1 MSYQSSLPDPADRA
15 PTHPTR
21 RTMIGGMAALA
32 AIPVWSGTAAA
43 ASTEPT
49 LERLSPL
56 ADRFLAPGTRIET
69 IASGI
74 RWAEGP
80 VWIPAS
86 NALLF
91 SDPPAN
97 LIRRWTRAGGVTPFL
112 TPSGLA
118 NPDPKL
124 FREAGS
130 NGLALGR
137 DGALVIADSGNR
149 AVMRYDFASKK
160 RAPLVDRYQ
169 GKKFNSPN
177 DLHIARNGA
186 IYFTDPPYGLVDG
199 ATSPLREL
207 PHNGVYRW
215 TPRGE
220 AVLIDG
226 TLSYPN
232 GVALSPDERKL
243 YVSVSDDKAPR
254 IMVYDLD
261 ARGLPLKRR
270 VFLDA
275 STLKGPGLPDGM
287 KVAADGTLFCSAPGG
302 FYLMTPEAEPI
313 ARFAHGGPI
322 ANGAFGEGGKTLFLT
337 GNDRVMRVPLVK
349 SATARG

>member
-1 MSYQSSLPDPADRA
+1 MSHHS
-15 PTHPTR
+15 PTPSAAIPGEPTR
-21 RTMIGGMAALA
+21 RTLLAGLAALTVVHALPAPARA
-32 AIPVWSGTAAA
+32 AEIA
-43 ASTEPT
+43 PT
-49 LERLSPL
+49 IERLTPA
-56 ADRFLAPGTRIET
+56 ADRYLSPGTQIET
-69 IASGI
+69 IARRI

-80 VWIPAS
+80 VWVPRD

-97 LIRRWTRAGGVTPFL
+97 LIRRWTRAGGVVPFL

-118 NPDPKL
+118 DPDPRTI
-124 FREAGS
+124 REAGS
-130 NGLALGR
+130 NGLALGH
-137 DGALVIADSGNR
+137 DGALIIADSGSR
-149 AVMRYDFASKK
+149 VVMRYDFASK
-160 RAPLVDRYQ
+160 RRTPLIDRYR
-169 GKKFNSPN
+169 GKRFNSPN
-177 DLHIARNGA
+177 DLHIARGGA

-215 TPRGE
+215 TPGGE
-220 AVLIDG
+220 VVLIDG

-232 GVALSPDERKL
+232 GVALSPDERTL
-243 YVSVSDDKAPR
+243 YVSVSDDTAPR
-254 IMVYDLD
+254 IMAYDLD

-270 VFLDA
+270 LFFGA
-275 STLKGPGLPDGM
+275 SVLKGPGLPDGM

-322 ANGAFGEGGKTLFLT
+322 ANGAFGEGGRTLFLT
-337 GNDRVMRVPLVK
+337 GNDRVMRVPLRR
-349 SATARG
+349 SATTLG